1 MAELRRVNH
10 YSHGEMLCIFWLQMM
25 MACPPLGFGPGT
37 GDAPIWQSL
46 CPALDRDWSGGGHV
60 KTLKRPLRVCTVKLA
75 DDSTALTSDGAPSDC
90 VALALL
96 GFLPD

>member
-1 MAELRRVNH
+1 MAGLRRVNH

-25 MACPPLGFGPGT
+25 MRVRPWALALAQAMRRFGKV
-37 GDAPIWQSL
+37 SV
-46 CPALDRDWSGGGHV
+46 PALDRDWSGGGHV